1 MATSDR
7 TLLRRELA
15 PDFGQGDQQPLSLIK
30 KTLQATEDFGQRANQ
45 ALFLAHHAVQVSLQ
59 VTVRDTPDRLKPMGF

>member
-7 TLLRRELA
+7 SLLRRELA
-15 PDFGQGDQQPLSLIK
+15 PNFGQGDQQPLALVK
-30 KTLQATEDFGQRANQ
+30 KTLQATESLSQRADK
-45 ALFLAHHAVQVSLQ
+45 APFLAHHAVQVSLQ